1 MDNFNKEFDLAKR
14 IDKSLEEISDTNNDI
29 LNELDVFCREL
40 SDYANSSNVVENI
53 DGGLKDSFKITI
65 LKAIDRIKEK
75 MVLIKK
81 YKYNGTRYI

>member
-29 LNELDVFCREL
+29 LNKLDVFCREL

-75 MVLIKK
+75 NGINKK
-81 YKYNGTRYI
+81 I

>member
-65 LKAIDRIKEK
+65 LKAIDRVKEK
-75 MVLIKK
+75 LYKK
-81 YKYNGTRYI
+81 KI

>member
-75 MVLIKK
+75 NGINKK
-81 YKYNGTRYI
+81 I

>member
-29 LNELDVFCREL
+29 LNDDLDDFCREL
-40 SDYANSSNVVENI
+40 SDYVNSSNVIENI

-65 LKAIDRIKEK
+65 LKAIDRVKEK
-75 MVLIKK
+75 LYKK
-81 YKYNGTRYI
+81 KI